1 MEMHARPITW
11 ILGSVAAVSAA
22 FSTLVAYLHPSVTFE
37 SYRTVALG
45 SLVTN
50 SCLSPWNRWTE
61 HSTSVVTGPLN
72 SFVQGIAI
80 TACKAAIGS
89 REHFVIVF
97 SGVAVAAVFG
107 ALATPLT

>member
-1 MEMHARPITW
+1 MVTRPITW
-11 ILGSVAAVSAA
+11 IFGSVAAVSVA
-22 FSTLVAYLHPSVTFE
+22 FSALVAYLHPSVTFE

-50 SCLSPWNRWTE
+50 SCLSPWDRWTE

-72 SFVQGIAI
+72 SFVQGVAV

-97 SGVAVAAVFG
+97 GVLALVAASAAVG
-107 ALATPLT
+107 TAKA